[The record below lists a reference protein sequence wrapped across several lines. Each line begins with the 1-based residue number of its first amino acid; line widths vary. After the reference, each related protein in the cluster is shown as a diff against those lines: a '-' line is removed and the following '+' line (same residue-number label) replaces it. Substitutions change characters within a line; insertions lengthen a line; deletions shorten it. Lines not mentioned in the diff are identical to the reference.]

1 MSTTS
6 AEQAV
11 RAPILNSW
19 QRCQNA
25 GLIPGAVRVR
35 LLDDLDLDSI
45 LVRAA
50 QPILDRLQ
58 IEIADTPSG
67 VFLSDASGALTRRI
81 LGETAMQ
88 RTVDGLGV
96 LPGFSYAEADIGTN
110 AIGSALL
117 ERRTYLV
124 AGSEHLWE
132 EFQQFDAVGSPVR
145 NPLTGRTE
153 GVLCI
158 AAMSERMNAQ
168 VKPMMRRA
176 IEEVEQSL
184 VDLSASRERAL
195 FTRFLN
201 SRSPAVVPASVPS
214 DLPLRDRLALED
226 AAVRLVAQG
235 REAMVEIALTDGRTA
250 TVVAQVVAGPADLTG
265 IAVQAWV
272 S

>member
-19 QRCQNA
+19 RRCQDA
-25 GLIPGAVRVR
+25 GLIPGAVRAR

-50 QPILDRLQ
+50 RPVFDRLQ

-67 VFLSDASGALTRRI
+67 LFLTDASGALTRRF
-81 LGETAMQ
+81 LGEASMQ

-96 LPGFSYAEADIGTN
+96 LPGFSYAESDIGTN
-110 AIGSALL
+110 AAASALV
-117 ERRTYLV
+117 ERRTSLV
-124 AGSEHLWE
+124 SGSEHLWD

-145 NPLTGRTE
+145 NPLTGRIE
-153 GVLCI
+153 GALCI
-158 AAMSERMNAQ
+158 AAVSERMNAQ

-176 IEEVEQSL
+176 IEEVEQNL

-201 SRSPAVVPASVPS
+201 SRSPAAVPASVPS
-214 DLPLRDRLALED
+214 DLPFRDRLALED

-235 REAMVEIALTDGRTA
+235 REATVEIGLSDGRTA
-250 TVVAQVVAGPADLTG
+250 TVVAQLVAGPADLRG